1 MKQIGAKVHAKVFCL
16 QRSLRTFSPSLQLA
30 KLDQFDKNE
39 TSSRSNDSQISLDI
53 STFELEDELNIP
65 NIDELVD
72 RPQIDMSAFGLNEE
86 TSTSWSDGELND
98 NFEYLLDKI
107 LEEFQKVDVVDMPER
122 FMKTRQWKSK
132 EKIHLYHIVLPLLK
146 NHTDFA
152 EISPKMGIFSIEKE
166 TETENVKIL
175 KRNRLRN
182 QFQSC
187 QFQLRGQQ
195 HRLKTNTTK
204 LLGRNEFI
212 LKKPVNFPKVK
223 PDYNQS
229 VPSKKIFED
238 RLRDILE
245 LLDSPVDL
253 KPYLNY
259 PEPSLERSNS
269 FLFDEWESW
278 YQKIFKLVSKMDSYI
293 GGDPD
298 FDLFANRSILV
309 NFLCPNDPHSPIPSV
324 NMDDTYKNQFLVP
337 FFEAAGPIERKL
349 PPSIANSFS
358 RIRDLK
364 EADYPMIFTI
374 PEIAF
379 HMGYKF
385 QKASGKILVM

>member
-1 MKQIGAKVHAKVFCL
+1 MKQIGAKIHAKVFCL

-39 TSSRSNDSQISLDI
+39 TSSRSNDSQKSLDI
-53 STFELEDELNIP
+53 SNFGLEDELNIP
-65 NIDELVD
+65 NIDELID
-72 RPQIDMSAFGLNEE
+72 RPSIDMSAFGLEDE
-86 TSTSWSDGELND
+86 TVDSTSWSDGELND

-107 LEEFQKVDVVDMPER
+107 LDEFQKVDVVDMPER
-122 FMKTRQWKSK
+122 LMKLRQWKSK

-146 NHTDFA
+146 HHIDFS
-152 EISPKMGIFSIEKE
+152 EISPKMGIFSIE
-166 TETENVKIL
+166 TDTENVKIL
-175 KRNRLRN
+175 KRNRLRS
-182 QFQSC
+182 QFQSR
-187 QFQLRGQQ
+187 QLLEHQYLIKSEMR
-195 HRLKTNTTK
+195 K
-204 LLGRNEFI
+204 LDARNHYIFR
-212 LKKPVNFPKVK
+212 KPVHFPKVN

-229 VPSKKIFED
+229 VPSKEIFED

-269 FLFDEWESW
+269 FFYEEWESW
-278 YQKIFKLVSKMDSYI
+278 YQNIFKLVSKMDSYI
-293 GGDPD
+293 GGEPD

-324 NMDDTYKNQFLVP
+324 GMDDTYKHQFLVP
-337 FFEAAGPIERKL
+337 FFETAGPIERKL
-349 PPSIANSFS
+349 PPSTANSFS
-358 RIRDLK
+358 RIKEMK

-379 HMGYKF
+379 QMGYKF